1 MNFTRQI
8 CEDFSIVFLPGI
20 HTLILHR
27 SQDAYNYIWKIFPG
41 IGYGTRNS
49 SEVMPA
55 RKRGQC
61 RLQTRFHSASLAAV
75 LSSHPRSCSLWLA
88 TTAAARLRAKD
99 RRLLK
104 VCNWHC
110 PRFLSIARFLWEFRC
125 GWKYRKVRQHQ
136 LLSKK
141 RTILKRQT
149 ENRLPPFISECHTQ
163 HPFRSKEIV
172 SLDLPPKF
180 HPSELQFRLHNF
192 CRHIIP
198 ALL

>member
-1 MNFTRQI
+1 MPR
-8 CEDFSIVFLPGI
+8 I
-20 HTLILHR
+20 HTLIIHR

-41 IGYGTRNS
+41 IDYGTRNS

-55 RKRGQC
+55 RKRVLC
-61 RLQTRFHSASLAAV
+61 RIIFENSGKVAV
-75 LSSHPRSCSLWLA
+75 VVVFDFCRN
-88 TTAAARLRAKD
+88 TADGK
-99 RRLLK
+99 
-104 VCNWHC
+104 
-110 PRFLSIARFLWEFRC
+110 I
-125 GWKYRKVRQHQ
+125 RQHQ

-141 RTILKRQT
+141 RIILKRQT

-163 HPFRSKEIV
+163 HPFRSKKIV